1 MSRMDIV
8 VRNLLCLLR
17 VGVFGQEEEVE
28 PMSAWKWHRMYELAV
43 THHVAA
49 LVLDGIEACR
59 SQFFMH
65 IPDEQWQQWNRALY
79 DTEQAC
85 KQQNLCLTA
94 LVQQLADNQLRPIVL
109 KGQALAVW
117 YKQPFHRM
125 AGDIDLFFPY
135 ETQAK
140 KADRWAFAK
149 GSDLDDSMKGLL
161 GYRWN
166 GAKVEHHRHVE
177 RLTNLLL
184 NRQLSS
190 IVERE
195 LREQS
200 PCRVVVNSRNV
211 ETLPPTLAVLHCLLH
226 ISHYLLND
234 GLALK
239 QLVDL
244 GVYMRS
250 NGQNVDFVKLQD
262 WIETL
267 SLERV
272 AQVAG
277 LLLQD
282 LLHFTPDELP
292 FMDDDTRVSVARL
305 KEELFAHKPLDG
317 DDWYFTQG
325 SSIFV
330 HSSNNSALMWKLG
343 HSVHHY
349 KYYPKES
356 VTNLMASLAHS
367 LSHIE
372 E

>member
-1 MSRMDIV
+1 MDII

-43 THHVAA
+43 MHHVAA
-49 LVLDGIEACR
+49 LVMDGIEKCR
-59 SQFFMH
+59 NQFFMR
-65 IPDEQWQQWNRALY
+65 IPDEQWQQWNRTLY

-85 KQQNLCLTA
+85 KQQNMCLTT
-94 LVQQLADNQLRPIVL
+94 LTEQLADNQLRPIVL
-109 KGQALAVW
+109 KGQAMAVW
-117 YKQPFHRM
+117 YDHPLHRM
-125 AGDIDLFFPY
+125 AGDIDLFFPF

-140 KADRWAFAK
+140 KADRWAYAK
-149 GSDLDDSMKGLL
+149 GSDMDDSFKGVL
-161 GYRWN
+161 GYRWMET
-166 GAKVEHHRHVE
+166 KVEHHRHVE

-184 NRQLSS
+184 NRQLSR

-195 LREQS
+195 LREQ
-200 PCRVVVNSRNV
+200 PPYRVVVNSRSV
-211 ETLPPTLAVLHCLLH
+211 ETLPPTLTVLHCLLR

-244 GVYMRS
+244 GVFMRN

-262 WIETL
+262 WIEAL
-267 SLERV
+267 SLGRV
-272 AQVAG
+272 ARVAG

-282 LLHFTPDELP
+282 LLLFTPDELP
-292 FMDDDTRVSVARL
+292 FMDVEARVDIAHL
-305 KEELFAHKPLDG
+305 KDELFTHKPLDG

-325 SSIFV
+325 SGIFV
-330 HSSNNSALMWKLG
+330 HSSNNSALMWRLG

-349 KYYPKES
+349 KFYPKES
-356 VTNLMASLAHS
+356 VTNFMASLAHS